1 MSELTDKLNEA
12 KAKLLKKAIV
22 GVKQAGK
29 YLKDQAGKSVDTAR
43 NAVVAGAVAPV
54 GAGIAQKYSKPANK
68 EKRYTSADV
77 AALATAMKTRG
88 TSESLAER
96 LLNHSK
102 LLESDKTEKKSAGK
116 TITKATG
123 AGTVAGAAGGAVGL
137 GKVANH
143 LTGGI
148 AGTVAPG
155 LKGSL
160 IRGTRTAAKILGG
173 VRGGIAGAAVGAG
186 AGVAKAIH
194 DKKKVKE
201 KNESLIEALNR
212 LKSIVEEENGL
223 PKKKREL
230 TPEQKARRQER
241 RKLRRQLEKQGL
253 YKKKPRSGAVTTT
266 SGGQKFSNDAIEAA
280 KNANKNAAQAAQAAG
295 DKKIKI
301 NLNRPKG
308 AKPAN
313 AAKPAQAA
321 QTATQNIQA
330 SAQKL
335 TDAAKKMKNSKTAG
349 GAEAAKKVF
358 NKSATFRKFAAKA
371 GRVGALKG
379 AAAAAGAA
387 GALYGAKKLLDKR
400 NKGN

>member
-22 GVKQAGK
+22 GAKQAGK

-143 LTGGI
+143 LTGGV

-253 YKKKPRSGAVTTT
+253 YQKKPRSGAVTTT

-280 KNANKNAAQAAQAAG
+280 KNANKNAAQAAG
-295 DKKIKI
+295 NKKIKI
-301 NLNRPKG
+301 NLDRPKG
-308 AKPAN
+308 
-313 AAKPAQAA
+313 AKPAQAA
-321 QTATQNIQA
+321 QTATQNTQA

-335 TDAAKKMKNSKTAG
+335 TDAAKKMKNSKTA

>member
-1 MSELTDKLNEA
+1 M
-12 KAKLLKKAIV
+12 
-22 GVKQAGK
+22 
-29 YLKDQAGKSVDTAR
+29 
-43 NAVVAGAVAPV
+43 
-54 GAGIAQKYSKPANK
+54 
-68 EKRYTSADV
+68 
-77 AALATAMKTRG
+77 
-88 TSESLAER
+88 
-96 LLNHSK
+96 
-102 LLESDKTEKKSAGK
+102 
-116 TITKATG
+116 
-123 AGTVAGAAGGAVGL
+123 
-137 GKVANH
+137 
-143 LTGGI
+143 
-148 AGTVAPG
+148 
-155 LKGSL
+155 
-160 IRGTRTAAKILGG
+160 
-173 VRGGIAGAAVGAG
+173 
-186 AGVAKAIH
+186 
-194 DKKKVKE
+194 
-201 KNESLIEALNR
+201 
-212 LKSIVEEENGL
+212 EEEEGV

-253 YKKKPRSGAVTTT
+253 YQKKPRSGAVTTT

-280 KNANKNAAQAAQAAG
+280 KNANKNAAQAAG

-301 NLNRPKG
+301 NLDRPKG

-321 QTATQNIQA
+321 QTAAQNTQA

-335 TDAAKKMKNSKTAG
+335 TDAAKKMKNSKTA

>member
-22 GVKQAGK
+22 GAKQAGK

-68 EKRYTSADV
+68 DKDRKYTSADV

-116 TITKATG
+116 TIIKATG

-143 LTGGI
+143 LTGGV

-212 LKSIVEEENGL
+212 LKSIVEEDGL

-230 TPEQKARRQER
+230 TP
-241 RKLRRQLEKQGL
+241 
-253 YKKKPRSGAVTTT
+253 
-266 SGGQKFSNDAIEAA
+266 
-280 KNANKNAAQAAQAAG
+280 
-295 DKKIKI
+295 
-301 NLNRPKG
+301 
-308 AKPAN
+308 
-313 AAKPAQAA
+313 
-321 QTATQNIQA
+321 
-330 SAQKL
+330 
-335 TDAAKKMKNSKTAG
+335 
-349 GAEAAKKVF
+349 
-358 NKSATFRKFAAKA
+358 
-371 GRVGALKG
+371 
-379 AAAAAGAA
+379 
-387 GALYGAKKLLDKR
+387 
-400 NKGN
+400 

>member
-22 GVKQAGK
+22 GAKQAGK

-102 LLESDKTEKKSAGK
+102 LLESDNTEKKSAGK

-143 LTGGI
+143 LTGGV

-253 YKKKPRSGAVTTT
+253 YQKKPRSGAVTTT

-295 DKKIKI
+295 DKRIKI

-321 QTATQNIQA
+321 QTATQNTQA

>member
-143 LTGGI
+143 LTGGV

-253 YKKKPRSGAVTTT
+253 YQKKPRSGAVTTT

-280 KNANKNAAQAAQAAG
+280 KNANKNAAQAAG

-301 NLNRPKG
+301 NLDRPKG

-321 QTATQNIQA
+321 QTATQNTQA

-335 TDAAKKMKNSKTAG
+335 TDAAKKMKNSKTA